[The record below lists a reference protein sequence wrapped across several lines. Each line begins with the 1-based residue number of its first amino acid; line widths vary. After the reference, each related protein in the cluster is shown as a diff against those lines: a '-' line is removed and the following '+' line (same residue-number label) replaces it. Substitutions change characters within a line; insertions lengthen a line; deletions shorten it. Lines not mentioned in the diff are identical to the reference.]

1 MIDHNFA
8 DPDTLSYYYGSCQT
22 DPNSAGCRYFNMRL
36 EEDTDELNP
45 YSNLYIL
52 LQMFM
57 GIVSIMIHLQQMD
70 NLNLEVMKVK
80 NLC

>member
-45 YSNLYIL
+45 YSNCIFYYRCLWVL
-52 LQMFM
+52 FL
-57 GIVSIMIHLQQMD
+57 
-70 NLNLEVMKVK
+70 
-80 NLC
+80 

>member
-52 LQMFM
+52 L
-57 GIVSIMIHLQQMD
+57 
-70 NLNLEVMKVK
+70 
-80 NLC
+80 